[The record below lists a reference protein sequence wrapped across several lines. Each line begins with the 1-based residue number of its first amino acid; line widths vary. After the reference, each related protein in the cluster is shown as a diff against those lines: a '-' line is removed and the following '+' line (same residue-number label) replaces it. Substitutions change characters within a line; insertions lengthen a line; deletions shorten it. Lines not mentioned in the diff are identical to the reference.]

1 MKYQKN
7 KTIYDEL
14 QFNLND
20 LNGSTRVRTLYK
32 EWDRVF
38 GTMYGE
44 DDEATS
50 FTEVSSVIKETY
62 GYSEDVAIDSIITG
76 RSKIVAQATIRF
88 ALPVLPLRQ
97 LSYGSTST
105 PAR

>member
-1 MKYQKN
+1 M
-7 KTIYDEL
+7 

-62 GYSEDVAIDSIITG
+62 GYSEDVTIDS
-76 RSKIVAQATIRF
+76 KVYLF
-88 ALPVLPLRQ
+88 ALQTFLICF
-97 LSYGSTST
+97 
-105 PAR
+105 